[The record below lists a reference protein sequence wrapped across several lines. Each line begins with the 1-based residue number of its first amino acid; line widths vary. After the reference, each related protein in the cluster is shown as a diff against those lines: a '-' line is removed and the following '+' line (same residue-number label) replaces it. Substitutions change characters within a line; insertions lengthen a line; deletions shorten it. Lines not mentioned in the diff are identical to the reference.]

1 MSINISENQNYIRD
15 NYGYRRA
22 GQDSRGNQ
30 ETGKSVFQRD
40 SLEISAEN
48 VETIRE
54 RMDHTVIQSVTSF
67 SDMKAGILKEI
78 REEKGNY
85 DHKDVV
91 CVCGLSYMKLYSEIE
106 KRHES
111 GKEQYYKID
120 GTPLTKE
127 DEIRWLDE
135 QYETEVAWQKA
146 NAKVAASREMAL
158 GHLSE
163 MPAKEI
169 ENLGQE
175 LHQAK
180 DICISMYQEVREQR
194 GDLTVNWDEVVDP
207 GGKIAAATYV
217 ESLLRQ
223 YMCAENTIKDY
234 YDSAHQQPYY
244 R

>member
-1 MSINISENQNYIRD
+1 MSINISENQNYIRG

-40 SLEISAEN
+40 SFEISAEN

-78 REEKGNY
+78 REEKGHY

-91 CVCGLSYMKLYSEIE
+91 CACGLSYMKLYSEIE

-158 GHLSE
+158 GHLAE

-180 DICISMYQEVREQR
+180 DICISMYQEVRKQR
-194 GDLTVNWDEVVDP
+194 GDLIVNWDEVVDP

-244 R
+244 